1 MQLKF
6 DESGLLKHGMIMF
19 VSLIIARFFGYL
31 FQIYVARSLGPEEYG
46 VFGSLFAFFMILTI
60 PVGTV
65 QTVISRY
72 TSEYKVEGEYSKIKC
87 LMISA
92 FKKLS
97 KVGLIG
103 FVLMTIMSIP
113 FAMFLKMS
121 NPIPIIILG
130 ITLFFTFTSPIFRG
144 ALQGLQNFKW
154 LSIINVSETV
164 FKLLFGIL
172 LISLGF
178 GLNGAILAFSFGYLI
193 PLFIVLIPLYY
204 LFRIDNRNE
213 RVNFSGIYSYAY
225 LVMMATGTLIFMQN
239 IDVILVKHL
248 FTSYEAGIYTAISNI
263 GKIIFFLGAGLS
275 TSLFP
280 KVSEFRNDSEIS
292 LRLLKKGILSLS
304 ILSIV
309 FILGCFLFDELI
321 VNVLFGYNY
330 IEGAFLLPY
339 FSIALSFLGLTS
351 VLIFYLIAKEDFKFI
366 YALLIVPILQ
376 VICIYIFH
384 QSLIGLVLI
393 LNLFFVMAFVVTSFF
408 VVNNFK
414 NKCMWYNG
422 TRTNTKILGKF
433 K

>member
-1 MQLKF
+1 MQFKF
-6 DESGLLKHGMIMF
+6 DESGLIKHGLIMT
-19 VSLIIARFFGYL
+19 VSMVIARFFGYL
-31 FQIYVARSLGPEEYG
+31 FQIYVARALGPEEYG

-72 TSEYKVEGEYSKIKC
+72 TSEYKVEGDYSKIKH

-97 KVGLIG
+97 KISLIG
-103 FVLMTIMSIP
+103 FVLMAIMSIP
-113 FAMFLKMS
+113 FTMFLKMS

-144 ALQGLQNFKW
+144 VLQGLQNFKW
-154 LSIINVSETV
+154 LAIINVSQTF

-193 PLFIVLIPLYY
+193 PLCLTLVPLYFI
-204 LFRIDNRNE
+204 LKINNGN
-213 RVNFSGIYSYAY
+213 VNFSGIYRYSY
-225 LVMMATGTLIFMQN
+225 LVLIATGILTFVQN

-248 FTSYEAGIYTAISNI
+248 FTSYEAGIYSAISNI
-263 GKIIFFLGAGLS
+263 GKAIFFLGAGVS
-275 TSLFP
+275 ASLFP
-280 KVSEFRNDSEIS
+280 KVSEFRNNSDASS
-292 LRLLKKGILSLS
+292 RLLKKGIFFLS

-309 FILGCFLFDELI
+309 FIVGCFLFDEMI
-321 VNVLFGYNY
+321 VNILFGLSYT
-330 IEGAFLLPY
+330 EGAFLLPY

-351 VLIFYLIAKEDFKFI
+351 VLIFYLIAIKDFKFI
-366 YALLIVPILQ
+366 YSLLIIPIVQ

-384 QSLIGLVLI
+384 QSLMDIVLI
-393 LNLFFVMAFVVTSFF
+393 LNVFFIMAFVITSIYIFF
-408 VVNNFK
+408 NLKSVK
-414 NKCMWYNG
+414 K
-422 TRTNTKILGKF
+422 
-433 K
+433 